1 MYSVPRP
8 ADNGGRDG
16 PCVPCAE
23 IYRHAI
29 EEYRFEVRLSWERT
43 KFYLGL
49 NMALLAAVATLLRID
64 SDSWWPPIGVSIV
77 GLLVSGL
84 GVSTIRTGHNYYRRT
99 VWKKTLI
106 EDALGLNEPVGSQ
119 TDQYGTWA
127 IATTA
132 SQEDTNAI
140 LQDKNTWI
148 ARKIEPQKITWKLIA
163 LMRVFIVLHVV
174 VIGFAVWRLSPVI
187 VACWV
192 C

>member
-1 MYSVPRP
+1 M
-8 ADNGGRDG
+8 
-16 PCVPCAE
+16 
-23 IYRHAI
+23 
-29 EEYRFEVRLSWERT
+29 ERT

-64 SDSWWPPIGVSIV
+64 SESWWPLIGISIV

-84 GVSTIRTGHNYYRRT
+84 GTSTIRMGHEYYRRT

-106 EDALGLNEPVGSQ
+106 ENALGLNEPVGSQ

-132 SQEDTNAI
+132 TQEDTDAI
-140 LQDKNTWI
+140 LRDKKAWM

-163 LMRVFIVLHVV
+163 LMRVFIALHLV
-174 VIGFAVWRLSPVI
+174 VIGFAAWRLCPVI
-187 VACWV
+187 VTWWV
-192 C
+192 S

>member
-1 MYSVPRP
+1 MSSVPVSAENEVSRGQSP
-8 ADNGGRDG
+8 SG
-16 PCVPCAE
+16 AE

-29 EEYRFEVRLSWERT
+29 EEYRFEVQISWERT

-49 NMALLAAVATLLRID
+49 NMALLAAVATLLRIE
-64 SDSWWPPIGVSIV
+64 SDSWWPLIGISIV

-84 GVSTIRTGHNYYRRT
+84 GISTIRTGHEYYRRT

-106 EDALGLNEPVGSQ
+106 ENALGLNEPVGSQ

-132 SQEDTNAI
+132 TQEDTDAI
-140 LQDKNTWI
+140 LRDKETWM

-163 LMRVFIVLHVV
+163 LMRVFIALHLV
-174 VIGFAVWRLSPVI
+174 VIGFAAWRLCPVI
-187 VACWV
+187 VTWWV
-192 C
+192 S